1 MAELSIVIP
10 TYNAVSMLGP
20 TLAILAQIESVGLI
34 KEVVVADGGST
45 DDTVA
50 VAREAGAVVVVSNL
64 GRGQQLKTGASVAT
78 GSWLLFLHADTLLEV
93 GWSEAVREF
102 IGHPNARGVAGYF
115 RFAVGDQTPAARRLE
130 RIVHW
135 RNRVLALPY
144 GDQGLLLSK
153 SLYEQLGGYR
163 PLQLMEDVD
172 LIRRIGRTRLSQLRA
187 TAITSAE
194 RYLREG
200 YLQRSARNL
209 ICLGFYYLGIPP
221 RLIRW
226 LYE

>member
-10 TYNAVSMLGP
+10 TYNAARMLGP
-20 TLAILAQIESVGLI
+20 TLALLAQIESVGLI

-45 DDTVA
+45 DHTVA
-50 VAREAGAVVVVSNL
+50 IAREAGALVVISNL

-78 GSWLLFLHADTLLEV
+78 GAWLLFLHADTLLEA
-93 GWSEAVREF
+93 GWSEVVREF
-102 IGHPNARGVAGYF
+102 IGHPNTRGMAGYF
-115 RFAVGDQTPAARRLE
+115 RFALGDHTPMARRLE
-130 RIVHW
+130 RTVHW

-153 SLYEQLGGYR
+153 SLYEHIGGYR

-172 LIRRIGRTRLSQLRA
+172 LIRRIGRRRLRQLGA

-194 RYLREG
+194 RYRKEG

-209 ICLGFYYLGIPP
+209 ICLGLYYLGVPT
-221 RLIRW
+221 RLILW